1 MMNLEIFKKT
11 SCRVCTKSALKK
23 VLTLGPTPPA
33 NAFLTETQINEGE
46 KFYPLD
52 VYFCTNCGF
61 IQLGH
66 VVSPE
71 ILFGNYLYVSSTS
84 KVFVNH
90 FEQFASTVY
99 PKLNFN
105 SKSLVVDIGS
115 NDGILLK
122 PFKKLGTKVLGIEPA
137 ANIAK
142 IARAEDIETV
152 SDFFS
157 QKLARGVVKKYG
169 QADLVTATNVFAH
182 IDNLD
187 EVIKGLDILL
197 KDNGVF
203 IMEAPYLIDFLQ
215 KRYFDL
221 VYHEHLS
228 YWSIDSLITLFKRFN
243 MTVFRVEKVPVHGG
257 TIRVFIRRKASL
269 IKKDE
274 SKFPLEKSVEKFL
287 AKEKEMKLKEISTYL
302 DYAKKIY
309 ENKVKL
315 LMLLEKIKRQ
325 GKTIAAYGAPAK
337 GNTLLNF
344 FSIGTETLEYVVDDS
359 KFKQGLYTP
368 GKHIP
373 VVPSQWFYEKKPDY
387 VLILAWN
394 FAESIMK
401 MHQKYHEAGGK
412 FIIPVPKPRIV

>member
-1 MMNLEIFKKT
+1 MEEVFKKT
-11 SCRVCTKSALKK
+11 ACRVCMQNTLKK
-23 VLTLGPTPPA
+23 VLTLGPTPLA
-33 NAFLTETQINEGE
+33 NAFLTEQQINIGE

-52 VYFCTNCGF
+52 VYFCTNCHF
-61 IQLGH
+61 LQLGH
-66 VVSPE
+66 VVSPLL
-71 ILFGNYLYVSSTS
+71 LFQNYVYVSSTS
-84 KVFVNH
+84 KVFIKH
-90 FEQFASTVY
+90 FEQYAERVY
-99 PKLNFN
+99 KRLKLNAG
-105 SKSLVVDIGS
+105 SLVIDIGS

-137 ANIAK
+137 ENIAE
-142 IARAEDIETV
+142 IARAEGIDTISEY
-152 SDFFS
+152 FS
-157 QKLARGVVKKYG
+157 KKLAHFVVKKYG
-169 QADLVTATNVFAH
+169 KADIITANNVFAH
-182 IDNLD
+182 IDDLD
-187 EVIKGLDILL
+187 EVIEGLKILL

-228 YWSIDSLITLFKRFN
+228 YWSVDALQTLFKRFN
-243 MTVFRVEKVPVHGG
+243 MTVFFVEKVAVHGG
-257 TIRVFIRRKASL
+257 SIRVFV
-269 IKKDE
+269 KKEEGQFTVD
-274 SKFPLEKSVEKFL
+274 KSVKQFL
-287 AKEKEMKLKEISTYL
+287 LKEGEMKLKDITTYL
-302 DYAKKIY
+302 DYAQKVY

-315 LMLLEKIKRQ
+315 LLLLEKLKSE

-344 FSIGTETLEYVVDDS
+344 FGIGTETLDFVVDDS
-359 KFKQGLYTP
+359 KFKQGLFTP

-373 VVPSQWFYEKKPDY
+373 VVPSQQLYEKKPDY

-401 MHQKYHEAGGK
+401 THDKYKNEGGR